1 MLVYSCLC
9 NVCIMKL
16 CTFYFCWQHAKCWTS
31 WWPTFF
37 LLKSQ
42 IKLLCFNTRFIKMH
56 EAILVYWC
64 ASILPKVYECLTE
77 DYHALHHYY
86 YHRAGTFVSIAAIG
100 LHRQPDIW
108 ENPEVK
114 QSISVCW
121 QYAFPKEYDPLRFLP
136 EKCEGRDSYAY
147 MPFSAGPR
155 YHNSKES
162 ECFYNLFL

>member
-1 MLVYSCLC
+1 MCVSWSYVPFIFVDNMQSVEYHGDQHFTAKITDKTFVFQHQICKNAWSYTGLLVCKY
-9 NVCIMKL
+9 I
-16 CTFYFCWQHAKCWTS
+16 TKC
-31 WWPTFF
+31 
-37 LLKSQ
+37 
-42 IKLLCFNTRFIKMH
+42 
-56 EAILVYWC
+56 V
-64 ASILPKVYECLTE
+64 TE